1 MFSEFTIWIRLKHAC
16 KIVFILLCIVCSA
29 MAQSENVCVPD
40 DKTNEWKWT
49 VNRYA
54 RAAKRLK
61 NIQSHHTFTHTA
73 AHKQW
78 MYLL

>member
-40 DKTNEWKWT
+40 DKTNKWMKM
-49 VNRYA
+49 NG
-54 RAAKRLK
+54 
-61 NIQSHHTFTHTA
+61 QS
-73 AHKQW
+73 
-78 MYLL
+78 LR